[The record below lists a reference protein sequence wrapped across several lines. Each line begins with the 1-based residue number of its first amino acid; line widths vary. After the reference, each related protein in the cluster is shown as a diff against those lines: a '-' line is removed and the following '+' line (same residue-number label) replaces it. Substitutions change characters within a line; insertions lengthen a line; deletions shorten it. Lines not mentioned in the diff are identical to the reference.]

1 MPGTVAGL
9 SDPLVYRLVPI
20 PQTQQG
26 NRSQSQKSD
35 DSARDQDVRPREG
48 GSVGVTMRVDHGMGL
63 GARSEESYRKKKT
76 SNEIFHKGQFVQ
88 FGSIVIWSV
97 RASGY
102 GLGFVCPLS

>member
-1 MPGTVAGL
+1 MPGTLTGL
-9 SDPLVYRLVPI
+9 LDPLVNRLFPI
-20 PQTQQG
+20 PKTQQG

-48 GSVGVTMRVDHGMGL
+48 GSVGVTVRVDHGMGL
-63 GARSEESYRKKKT
+63 GARSEESYGKET

-88 FGSIVIWSV
+88 FDTIVIWSV